1 MNKTKR
7 NILFAITGMSPA
19 VLTETI
25 WALATSKNAPIIID
39 DIFVFT
45 TLIGKSV
52 LENTLLSKIGKTK
65 KTHWDLF
72 KEHLSAKINSDLSQK
87 MLLTSYIV
95 SQGLILDER
104 KNALEDIKNES
115 DNLAVADFFMEKIFP
130 KTSDDDNRVFAS
142 IAGGRKS
149 MGAMLHSVM
158 GLLARCDDKIL
169 HILVSPPWDR
179 IGGFLYPTCPGDFYD
194 PTTKKR
200 LDSKN
205 AQLTLLE
212 IPFVS
217 MGKILDSVGERKRTS
232 YKNLVAAINN
242 ITSNKQDVKLVV
254 NIKNKSVSVGDTMLE
269 NLPAGQIA
277 FIYAIAK
284 MKLDGIENGSY
295 FDAVFEEYFTMVASA
310 NGLQYNRDNIR
321 AYRAQLKNRMVFAKI
336 GKLCIDKV
344 LPYGR
349 TTNISISANC
359 IKIVE

>member
-1 MNKTKR
+1 MGKTKK

-25 WALATSKNAPIIID
+25 WALATSKKDPIIID

-45 TLIGKSV
+45 TLTGKSV
-52 LENTLLSKIGKTK
+52 LEKTLLSKIGKTK

-72 KEHLSAKINSDLSQK
+72 KERLSKKINSDLSQK

-95 SQGLILDER
+95 SQGLISDER
-104 KNALEDIKNES
+104 KNALEDIKNDS

-158 GLLARCDDKIL
+158 GLLARNDDK
-169 HILVSPPWDR
+169 
-179 IGGFLYPTCPGDFYD
+179 IGGFLYPGGPGDFFD
-194 PTTKKR
+194 PATKKR

-205 AQLTLLE
+205 ARLTLLE

-217 MGKILDSVGERKRTS
+217 MGKILDRVGERKRTS
-232 YKNLVAAINN
+232 YKNLVAAVND
-242 ITSNKQDVKLVV
+242 ITSNKQDVKLLV
-254 NIKNKSVSVGDTMLE
+254 NLKNKSVSVGDVKLE
-269 NLPAGQIA
+269 NLPAGQMA

-284 MKLDGIENGSY
+284 MKLGGIENGSY
-295 FDAVFEEYFTMVASA
+295 FDEVFEEYFTKAASA
-310 NGLQYNRDNIR
+310 NGLAYNRDNIR
-321 AYRAQLKNRMVFAKI
+321 SYRLQLKNRMASAKI

-349 TTNISISANC
+349 TTNIPIPANC
-359 IKIVE
+359 VKIVE

>member
-1 MNKTKR
+1 MSKTKK

-25 WALATSKNAPIIID
+25 WALATSKKDPIIID

-45 TLIGKSV
+45 TLTGKSV
-52 LENTLLSKIGKTK
+52 LEKTLLSKIGKTK

-72 KEHLSAKINSDLSQK
+72 KECLSKKINSDLSQK

-104 KNALEDIKNES
+104 KNALEDIKNDS

-158 GLLARCDDKIL
+158 GLLARNDDKIL

-179 IGGFLYPTCPGDFYD
+179 IGGFLYPGCPGDFFD
-194 PTTKKR
+194 PATKKR

-205 AQLTLLE
+205 ARLTLLE

-217 MGKILDSVGERKRTS
+217 MGKILDRVGERKRTS
-232 YKNLVAAINN
+232 YKNLVAAVND

-254 NIKNKSVSVGDTMLE
+254 NLKNKSVSVGNVKLE
-269 NLPAGQIA
+269 NLPAGQMA

-284 MKLDGIENGSY
+284 MKLGGIENGSY
-295 FDAVFEEYFTMVASA
+295 FDEVFEEYFTKAASE
-310 NGLQYNRDNIR
+310 NGLAYNRDNIR
-321 AYRAQLKNRMVFAKI
+321 SYRLQLKNRMASAKI

-349 TTNISISANC
+349 TTNIPIPANC
-359 IKIVE
+359 VKIVE